1 MADFFDKTDD
11 EGNDLPSTFKIGEKE
26 YTQEQV
32 ENMVSKAQ
40 QVEELEGRYNTK
52 LDRVWPEYGKSQNEL
67 KSLKEELE
75 QLRNQS
81 QQQPIREE
89 GDLSEEQVRIAQE
102 QARKIGILTQSDFDK
117 MMNEK
122 FKTYYNQERFA
133 EKLIEDG
140 HRLESEINGSDGRP
154 KFVLEEVLEYMA
166 ETGHKDL
173 MKAYKDKYDS
183 QIEDWKAQQLKNARP
198 QPFSTQ
204 DSTFS
209 NREPSPIKPTKANI
223 YDLVDEGLD
232 S

>member
-32 ENMVSKAQ
+32 ESMVSKAQ
-40 QVEELEGRYNTK
+40 QVEELEGKYNTK

-75 QLRNQS
+75 QLRIQA
-81 QQQPIREE
+81 QQPPVREE
-89 GDLSEEQVRIAQE
+89 GDLSEEQIRIAQE

-117 MMNEK
+117 MMEQK
-122 FKTYYNQERFA
+122 FESYYSKQRFA

-140 HRLESEINGSDGRP
+140 HRYESEINGSDGRP